1 MALNFR
7 PVFFIVG
14 VLLTILSVA
23 MLLPAAIDAGLGHPD
38 WRVFLAS
45 SGLTLFVGV
54 SLVLTS
60 GGREMKIGVREAF
73 VLTTF
78 SWVAITTF
86 AALPFVISD
95 LQLSFTDAFFEAM
108 SGVTTTGATVI
119 SGLENAPPGILLW
132 RALLQWLG
140 GIGIIVMAIAILP
153 MLQVGGMQ
161 LFRAESSDRSEKVLP
176 RAAQLAN
183 AVGSIYVVL
192 TLICAIAYWTA
203 GMPGFDAIAHAMT
216 TIATGG
222 FSTRDASVGYF
233 DNAAV
238 DWIAVVFMI
247 VGSLPFVLYLQAVRG
262 RPSVLL
268 RDSQVQWLLAA
279 VIALVVIVGLS
290 LLSNQESLEFG
301 QAMRLSAFNTVSIL
315 TGTGYS
321 TSAFDSWGP
330 FAGVVF
336 FLIMFVGGCAG
347 STTCGIKIFRFQVL
361 ASTAASQMK
370 RLLSPHG
377 VFIPYYNRRP
387 IDPDVAMSVLSFFFF
402 YVLIFVTLTVL
413 LGGLGLDFKTALS
426 GAASAISNVG
436 PGLGSTIGPELN
448 YMGLPTAAKWVLA
461 AGMLLGRLE
470 LFTVLVLFIPAFWR
484 A

>member
-1 MALNFR
+1 
-7 PVFFIVG
+7 
-14 VLLTILSVA
+14 
-23 MLLPAAIDAGLGHPD
+23 MLLPAVVDAVLGNPD
-38 WRVFLAS
+38 WRVFLAA

-54 SLVLTS
+54 SLVLTT
-60 GGREMKIGVREAF
+60 GGQETKRLGVREAF
-73 VLTTF
+73 VLTTL

-86 AALPFVISD
+86 AALPFVLSD
-95 LQLSFTDAFFEAM
+95 LALSFTDAFFEAM

-119 SGLENAPPGILLW
+119 TQLDLAPPGILLW

-140 GIGIIVMAIAILP
+140 GIGIVVMAIAILP

-161 LFRAESSDRSEKVLP
+161 LFRTESSDRSEKVLP

-183 AVGSIYVVL
+183 AVGAIYVAL
-192 TLICAIAYWTA
+192 TLICAAAYWLA

-222 FSTRDASVGYF
+222 FSTRDESLGYF
-233 DNAAV
+233 ENAAV

-247 VGSLPFVLYLQAVRG
+247 IGSLPFVLYLQVVRG
-262 RPSVLL
+262 RPLTL
-268 RDSQVQWLLAA
+268 FRDAQVQWFLVA
-279 VIALVVIVGLS
+279 VFGLVIVVT
-290 LLSNQESLEFG
+290 LLLVTSSELLTAG
-301 QAMRLSAFNTVSIL
+301 QALRLSAFNSISIM
-315 TGTGYS
+315 TGTGYA
-321 TSAFDSWGP
+321 TAAFDTWGP
-330 FAGVVF
+330 FATVIF

-347 STTCGIKIFRFQVL
+347 STTCGIKVFRFQVL
-361 ASTAASQMK
+361 ASIAASQIK

-387 IDPDVAMSVLSFFFF
+387 IDQDVGMSVLSFFFF
-402 YVLIFVTLTVL
+402 YVAIFVVLTVL
-413 LGGLGLDFKTALS
+413 LGVLGLDFVTALS

-436 PGLGSTIGPELN
+436 PGLGETIGPEYN
-448 YMGLPTAAKWVLA
+448 YMSVPTPAKWVLA

-470 LFTVLVLFIPAFWR
+470 LFTILVLFVPAFWR

>member
-1 MALNFR
+1 MALDFR

-23 MLLPAAIDAGLGHPD
+23 MLLPAVVDAAGNNPD
-38 WRVFLAS
+38 WKVFLAA

-54 SLVLTS
+54 SMVLTS
-60 GGREMKIGVREAF
+60 GGQEMRLGVREAF
-73 VLTTF
+73 VLTTL
-78 SWVAITTF
+78 SWVAITAF
-86 AALPFVISD
+86 AALPFLLAD
-95 LQLSFTDAFFEAM
+95 LSLSFTDAFFEAM

-119 SGLENAPPGILLW
+119 QNLQTVPPGILLW

-161 LFRAESSDRSEKVLP
+161 LFRTESSDRSEKVLP

-183 AVGSIYVVL
+183 AVGSIYVAL
-192 TLICAIAYWTA
+192 TAICAASYWIA
-203 GMPGFDAIAHAMT
+203 GMPGFDAVAHAMT

-222 FSTRDASVGYF
+222 FSTRDESVGFF

-247 VGSLPFVLYLQAVRG
+247 FGSLPFVLYLQVVRG
-262 RPSVLL
+262 RPLMLL
-268 RDSQVQWLLAA
+268 RDAQVQWFLAV
-279 VIALVVIVGLS
+279 VITLVVIVTM
-290 LLSNQESLEFG
+290 LLSARSTLTADEAL
-301 QAMRLSAFNTVSIL
+301 RLSAFNTVSII
-315 TGTGYS
+315 TGTGYA
-321 TSAFDSWGP
+321 TAAFDQWGP
-330 FAGVVF
+330 FASVIF

-347 STTCGIKIFRFQVL
+347 STTCGIKIFRIQVL
-361 ASTAASQMK
+361 ASTAASQIK
-370 RLLSPHG
+370 QLLSPHG

-387 IDPDVAMSVLSFFFF
+387 IEQDVAMSVLSFFFF
-402 YVLIFVTLTVL
+402 YVLIFVALTVL
-413 LGGLGLDFKTALS
+413 LGVLGLDFKTALS

-436 PGLGSTIGPELN
+436 PGLGETIGPAVN
-448 YMGLPTAAKWVLA
+448 YMDVPNGAKWVLA
-461 AGMLLGRLE
+461 TGMLLGRLE
-470 LFTVLVLFIPAFWR
+470 LFTILVLFIPAFWR

>member
-1 MALNFR
+1 MALDFR

-23 MLLPAAIDAGLGHPD
+23 MLVPAVVDAAVRNPD
-38 WRVFLAS
+38 WRVFLSA

-54 SLVLTS
+54 SMVLTS
-60 GGREMKIGVREAF
+60 GGQELRLGVREAF
-73 VLTTF
+73 VLTTL
-78 SWVAITTF
+78 SWVAITAF
-86 AALPFVISD
+86 AALPFLLAD
-95 LQLSFTDAFFEAM
+95 LSLSFTDAFFEAM

-119 SGLENAPPGILLW
+119 RELDTAAPGILLW

-161 LFRAESSDRSEKVLP
+161 LFRTESSDRSEKVLP

-192 TLICAIAYWTA
+192 TAICAAAYWIA
-203 GMPGFDAIAHAMT
+203 GMPGFDAVAHAMT

-222 FSTRDASVGYF
+222 FSTRDASVGHF
-233 DNAAV
+233 DNAAI
-238 DWIAVVFMI
+238 DWIAVLFMI
-247 VGSLPFVLYLQAVRG
+247 VGSLPFVLYLQVVRG
-262 RPSVLL
+262 RPLML
-268 RDSQVQWLLAA
+268 FRDAQVQWFLAA
-279 VIALVVIVGLS
+279 VITLVVIVTM
-290 LLSNQESLEFG
+290 LLMAARDTLPAD
-301 QAMRLSAFNTVSIL
+301 QALRMSAFNTVSIL
-315 TGTGYS
+315 TGTGYA
-321 TSAFDSWGP
+321 TAAFDTWGP
-330 FAGVVF
+330 FATVIF

-361 ASTAASQMK
+361 ASTAASQIK

-387 IDPDVAMSVLSFFFF
+387 IEQDVAMSVLSFFFF
-402 YVLIFVTLTVL
+402 YVVIFVALTVL
-413 LGGLGLDFKTALS
+413 LGVLGLDFITALS

-436 PGLGSTIGPELN
+436 PGLGDTIGPELN
-448 YMGLPTAAKWVLA
+448 YMDVPNGAKWVLA

-470 LFTVLVLFIPAFWR
+470 LFTILVLFIPAFWR